1 MILLNHHTTK
11 LGRFKEEKHDKF
23 LQLVMYHYNNQKNL
37 NYLEVYTNIAGRDKP
52 FFRPQLRQL
61 EGEDV
66 SLLVNSIQK
75 SKQSEHTWKSTNE
88 E

>member
-1 MILLNHHTTK
+1 MILLNRHTTK
-11 LGRFKEEKHDKF
+11 LGMFKEKHDKF
-23 LQLVMYHYNNQKNL
+23 LHLVMYHYNNQKNL

-52 FFRPQLRQL
+52 FFRPQLCQR

-66 SLLVNSIQK
+66 SLLVKSIKK
-75 SKQSEHTWKSTNE
+75 SKQSEHTWKSTCE